1 MCGIAGFIAAGD
13 QEVGSWFADAVE
25 AARHRGPDGAAV
37 WLPGDQS
44 RTPTDRLSEAG
55 RIGSAALGFVRLSIL
70 DLSPSGDEPMISPG
84 GATLAF
90 NGEIYNFVELR
101 AELQGRGCS
110 FESTGDA
117 EVLLKGW
124 LEWGID
130 LLPRLNGMWAF
141 AIYDERRKGLLLAR
155 DRFGEKPLFTMPWA
169 GGIAFASEVKQL
181 ARYPG
186 VGLQLR
192 PEAAARFITTG
203 RPYDGFS
210 SWFKG
215 IDQLPPGTWL
225 WIEHDGTEQRGTYW
239 NLGSAVA
246 AVQPETTPEAWA
258 DRFGAQLKRSVM
270 LRLRSDVPVGT
281 SLSAGVDSSAIAAEI
296 TELGH
301 SAYHS
306 YTVGAD
312 EATVNETQPARMF
325 ARAMGA
331 AWHRV
336 AVDGGEFGAL
346 WDRITRHQET
356 PVPSTSLYGQW
367 KVAEA
372 ARRDGVIVLLDGQG
386 ADEVLGG
393 YHKFFAA
400 HVLRTIRD
408 RPVAAPAAAW
418 RFLRHVGG
426 ARALVRNGYRY
437 AGRLGNR
444 PDPAALL
451 LPSLLGGVTDS
462 APRINV
468 GHLAM
473 RADDI
478 RRWSLPNLLAYLDR
492 SAMAH
497 GVETRLP
504 YLDPDVVAIGLAMP
518 PEVLL
523 HGGWNKWPLRRHLA
537 SHAPPETA
545 WRRGKVWFDLPQATW
560 LRGPLRPIVDS
571 WLHEPHP
578 AWDELVDRPA
588 MGDLQSAWQSRG
600 PGTAWDEHIFQ
611 LVSLDRFLRVW
622 FPTDSDA
629 RTRRMTGELD
639 HAAESPRAATAAT
652 TVG

>member
-1 MCGIAGFIAAGD
+1 MAT
-13 QEVGSWFADAVE
+13 
-25 AARHRGPDGAAV
+25 
-37 WLPGDQS
+37 S
-44 RTPTDRLSEAG
+44 RS
-55 RIGSAALGFVRLSIL
+55 
-70 DLSPSGDEPMISPG
+70 ISPG
-84 GATLAF
+84 RRHVAF

-312 EATVNETQPARMF
+312 EATVNETQPAGCSRVRW
-325 ARAMGA
+325 ARHGIASLSTVENSE
-331 AWHRV
+331 R
-336 AVDGGEFGAL
+336 FGTAS
-346 WDRITRHQET
+346 R
-356 PVPSTSLYGQW
+356 
-367 KVAEA
+367 
-372 ARRDGVIVLLDGQG
+372 
-386 ADEVLGG
+386 
-393 YHKFFAA
+393 
-400 HVLRTIRD
+400 
-408 RPVAAPAAAW
+408 
-418 RFLRHVGG
+418 
-426 ARALVRNGYRY
+426 
-437 AGRLGNR
+437 
-444 PDPAALL
+444 
-451 LPSLLGGVTDS
+451 
-462 APRINV
+462 
-468 GHLAM
+468 
-473 RADDI
+473 DI
-478 RRWSLPNLLAYLDR
+478 RRRRFRRRACTANGRSRKPLAATGSSCSSMVRAPMR
-492 SAMAH
+492 S
-497 GVETRLP
+497 
-504 YLDPDVVAIGLAMP
+504 
-518 PEVLL
+518 
-523 HGGWNKWPLRRHLA
+523 
-537 SHAPPETA
+537 S
-545 WRRGKVWFDLPQATW
+545 
-560 LRGPLRPIVDS
+560 
-571 WLHEPHP
+571 
-578 AWDELVDRPA
+578 
-588 MGDLQSAWQSRG
+588 GDITNS
-600 PGTAWDEHIFQ
+600 
-611 LVSLDRFLRVW
+611 
-622 FPTDSDA
+622 
-629 RTRRMTGELD
+629 
-639 HAAESPRAATAAT
+639 SPRMC
-652 TVG
+652 